1 MKTIKKTYV
10 DNSYFIEFADEIAT
24 QLTELYF
31 NEDTFELDEERDE
44 MGFTE
49 QSKKYHIERYFDT
62 ITMLNSIMGVHSSND
77 KLK

>member
-10 DNSYFIEFADEIAT
+10 DNSYFMEFADEIAT

-49 QSKKYHIERYFDT
+49 QSKKYHIERYSDT